1 MDNFNIYSAMNW
13 KYRLLYCLMLNYYKK
28 YYTKNR
34 FNGRILVVC
43 TTQKELMT
51 NYESIYSYVKR
62 FREED
67 IKTLNKFIPRND
79 NQLKELYDKVESRC
93 TCLSD
98 LLDGIKKEYVSA
110 RGAFVEP
117 RRHSIT
123 NIPKNSNIL
132 FLRLD
137 DAENLN
143 EKFLIREIFVPEKFE
158 LDSDCP
164 VDLLCS
170 VIGKYVKEVIKTMK
184 VLSANNVSE
193 IEFPSLSIFM
203 NSDNGLDIADRVN
216 DYLREYYS
224 C

>member
-1 MDNFNIYSAMNW
+1 M
-13 KYRLLYCLMLNYYKK
+13 K
-28 YYTKNR
+28 
-34 FNGRILVVC
+34 
-43 TTQKELMT
+43 
-51 NYESIYSYVKR
+51 
-62 FREED
+62 
-67 IKTLNKFIPRND
+67 
-79 NQLKELYDKVESRC
+79 
-93 TCLSD
+93 
-98 LLDGIKKEYVSA
+98 
-110 RGAFVEP
+110 
-117 RRHSIT
+117 
-123 NIPKNSNIL
+123 
-132 FLRLD
+132 LD

-170 VIGKYVKEVIKTMK
+170 VIGKYVKEVVKTMK